1 MSGFRSGNVILNP
14 ALSWAPCNNCRFPSS
29 SSSSSAAAAAET
41 EAGHRSARS
50 SNDLAWPHSPWTY
63 LDIACKP
70 TNPTHQHWHKT
81 EAKKTRQKRATA
93 TPKTQQ
99 KHCAAT
105 SQRID
110 RWWRVIT
117 KVFAAAN
124 APRKRRIDRSDH
136 RMGQGPTNEGPPP
149 PPHTSKTSFVNGSG
163 RLLPPYALLPLPFLS
178 KKAFGAFLSQVLCF
192 FLFVFLSREKNK
204 REKAKKTK
212 GNGISE
218 TRGEV
223 VILGIIILH
232 IIADVTAS
240 CINRL
245 GV

>member
-149 PPHTSKTSFVNGSG
+149 PPHTHQQDIIREWQRSSSTSICSAASSIPFQESIWGIFIPST
-163 RLLPPYALLPLPFLS
+163 LFLPF
-178 KKAFGAFLSQVLCF
+178 CF
-192 FLFVFLSREKNK
+192 SFEREK
-204 REKAKKTK
+204 
-212 GNGISE
+212 
-218 TRGEV
+218 
-223 VILGIIILH
+223 
-232 IIADVTAS
+232 
-240 CINRL
+240 
-245 GV
+245 

>member
-14 ALSWAPCNNCRFPSS
+14 DLSWAPCNNCRFPSS

-149 PPHTSKTSFVNGSG
+149 PHTPARHHSWMAAVVFYLHMLCCLFHSFPRKHLGHFYPKYSVS
-163 RLLPPYALLPLPFLS
+163 S
-178 KKAFGAFLSQVLCF
+178 
-192 FLFVFLSREKNK
+192 FLFFFRERKIKGK
-204 REKAKKTK
+204 RQRKQKAM
-212 GNGISE
+212 E
-218 TRGEV
+218 
-223 VILGIIILH
+223 
-232 IIADVTAS
+232 
-240 CINRL
+240 
-245 GV
+245 